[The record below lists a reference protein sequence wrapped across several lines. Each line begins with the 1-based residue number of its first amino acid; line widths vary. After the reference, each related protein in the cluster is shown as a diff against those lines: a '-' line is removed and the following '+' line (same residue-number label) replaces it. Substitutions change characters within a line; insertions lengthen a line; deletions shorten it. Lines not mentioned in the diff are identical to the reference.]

1 MLITKKDGTCF
12 HLLITIGC
20 DNSMML
26 DERKLRVLQA
36 IIQSYISSAEPI
48 GSRTIS
54 KKYDLGV
61 SSATIRNEMSD
72 LEELGYLVQPHT
84 SAGRIPSDK
93 GYRLYVNRLLQSA
106 NIDFILRQDIKSI
119 LMKEIGEIDTI
130 IQNAA
135 KILSKVTNYTS
146 LAIAPQ
152 LKKGQL
158 KHIQLIPIDET
169 KILVVIVTNSGVV
182 KNTVLRVDNE
192 IALEQLN
199 MITNFLNE
207 NLRGYTIEEISSGIH
222 EKLVNEMYS
231 LKDSISNIVPIII
244 QTLDDTAEIQ
254 LYSDG
259 VTKIFN
265 FPEYNDINRAKEF
278 ISFIENKNTVV
289 DMMLNSN
296 FNDIEV
302 RIGNEN
308 SYDEIKN
315 CSVITATYS
324 INGKTIGKIGVI
336 GPTRMDYSN
345 VISTVR
351 SLSLDL
357 NEIIEK
363 YFIK

>member
-1 MLITKKDGTCF
+1 
-12 HLLITIGC
+12 
-20 DNSMML
+20 MML

-36 IIQSYISSAEPI
+36 IIQSYISCAEPI

-54 KKYDLGV
+54 KNFDLGV

-93 GYRLYVNRLLQSA
+93 GYRLYVNKILQSA
-106 NIDFILRQDIKSI
+106 NFDFILRQGARNT
-119 LMKEIGEIDTI
+119 LLKEVGEIDLI
-130 IQNAA
+130 IKKVA
-135 KILSKVTNYTS
+135 KVLSKLTNYTS

-152 LKKGQL
+152 LKKSQL
-158 KHIQLIPIDET
+158 KHIQLVPIDST
-169 KILVVIVTNSGVV
+169 KILVVIVTNSGII
-182 KNTVLRVDNE
+182 KNAVLRIDNDVS
-192 IALEQLN
+192 IDQINL
-199 MITNFLNE
+199 ITNFLNR
-207 NLRGYTIEEISSGIH
+207 NLKGHSIEEISTGIH
-222 EKLVNEMYS
+222 EKIITEMNA
-231 LKDSISNIVPIII
+231 LKNSILDIIPIVM
-244 QTLDDTAEIQ
+244 QVLDDTAEIH
-254 LYSDG
+254 LYSEG

-265 FPEYNDINRAKEF
+265 FPEYNDVNKAKEF
-278 ISFIENKNTVV
+278 ITFMENENTVI
-289 DMMLNSN
+289 DMLTNSS
-296 FNDIEV
+296 FDDIEV

-308 SYDEIKN
+308 NYDEIKN

-363 YFIK
+363 YFMK

>member
-1 MLITKKDGTCF
+1 
-12 HLLITIGC
+12 
-20 DNSMML
+20 MML

-54 KKYDLGV
+54 KNFDLGV

-93 GYRLYVNRLLQSA
+93 GYRLYVNKILQSA
-106 NIDFILRQDIKSI
+106 NFDFILRQDIKNV
-119 LMKEIGEIDTI
+119 LFKEVGEIDLI
-130 IQNAA
+130 IQRVAR
-135 KILSKVTNYTS
+135 ILSKLTNYTS

-152 LKKGQL
+152 LKKSQL
-158 KHIQLIPIDET
+158 KHIQLIPIDSS
-169 KILVVIVTNSGVV
+169 KILVVIVTNSGVI

-192 IALEQLN
+192 ISLEQLN
-199 MITNFLNE
+199 MITNFLNK
-207 NLRGYTIEEISSGIH
+207 NLKGYTIEEISTEFH
-222 EKLVNEMYS
+222 EKIITEMTAF
-231 LKDSISNIVPIII
+231 KDSIMDIIPIIM
-244 QTLDDTAEIQ
+244 QVLDDTTRIH
-254 LYSDG
+254 LYSEG

-265 FPEYNDINRAKEF
+265 FPEYNDISKAKEF
-278 ISFIENKNTVV
+278 ISFMEDKNSVI
-289 DMMLNSN
+289 DMLINSS
-296 FNDIEV
+296 FEDIEV
-302 RIGNEN
+302 KIGNEN
-308 SYDEIKN
+308 NYDEIKN

-324 INGKTIGKIGVI
+324 INGRTIGKIGVI
-336 GPTRMDYSN
+336 GPTRMDYSH

-357 NEIIEK
+357 NEIIDK